1 MLIEH
6 DLRVAA
12 VAASDGAGALRPAG
26 LSVPAGQLLW
36 PEDGPDNQRC
46 YALLDATNVTFL
58 AERLEQSGMPYACLY
73 EDARGERL
81 TASAPWLVALDP
93 DARFTRELLTPAGA
107 QKNPRFLLDARPGIL
122 LMSRADLPTLRHH
135 LRHYTML
142 RDENGAG
149 VLFRLQEPG
158 FLPALLDKSSA
169 SEIAAFFRDVD
180 CAIHWRAGFHD
191 DSWEILTARPGPAL
205 PSPSAHGWPVPILGP
220 VQRRALRDA
229 LYLRRAREMGM
240 AHAAAPDERAARAA
254 VYHRLLCAG
263 YDGEPT
269 FREGYE
275 VVSRLPHDALLA
287 FWRTIESEQYSLRFV
302 FLTFAKANGLEKV
315 MS

>member
-6 DLRVAA
+6 DLTIIPVAA
-12 VAASDGAGALRPAG
+12 ADDAGAMRRASLSAPA
-26 LSVPAGQLLW
+26 SPLLW
-36 PEDGPDNQRC
+36 PEGGPNDRRC

-58 AERLEQSGMPYACLY
+58 AERLEQSAMPAACLY

-93 DARFTRELLTPAGA
+93 DARFTRELMTPAGA

-142 RDENGAG
+142 RDESGAG

-169 SEIAAFFRDVD
+169 TEIATFFRHVD
-180 CAIHWRAGFHD
+180 SVIHWREGFHD

-205 PSPSAHGWPVPILGP
+205 PPPPAQGWPVTVLGP

-229 LYLRRAREMGM
+229 LYERHAREMAI
-240 AHAAAPDERAARAA
+240 AHANAPEERAARAA

-263 YDGEPT
+263 YDGAPT
-269 FREGYE
+269 FREGYD
-275 VVSRLPHDALLA
+275 VVSRLPQEALLA

-302 FLTFAKANGLEKV
+302 FLTYAKANGLEKV